1 MFMNYLEG
9 KQFASRVA
17 SMVETSRRVGG
28 EGLIDEDELQQIL
41 AQQAAVMTA
50 RGTVREEYVAQM
62 GLSRM

>member
-1 MFMNYLEG
+1 MNYLEG

>member
-1 MFMNYLEG
+1 
-9 KQFASRVA
+9 
-17 SMVETSRRVGG
+17 MVETSRRVGG